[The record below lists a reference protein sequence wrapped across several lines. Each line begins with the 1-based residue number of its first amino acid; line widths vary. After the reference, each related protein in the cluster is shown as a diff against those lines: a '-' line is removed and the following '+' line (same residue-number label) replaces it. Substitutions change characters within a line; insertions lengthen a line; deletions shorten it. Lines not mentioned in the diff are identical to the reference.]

1 MTMLEKEWRNSWIM
15 LQYAKLWKGQS
26 NFVISREDSAS
37 WYTALTNLCDIN
49 AIYVDYNVVNLSP

>member
-37 WYTALTNLCDIN
+37 
-49 AIYVDYNVVNLSP
+49 